1 MRERRYI
8 LFRSV
13 SARLEAVEGRK
24 TKYAQIT
31 GEVRLEVG
39 WRPLLSIPPPPSG
52 RPSFPGQT
60 EAVVCVF
67 LYSANNLGR
76 YTPRGATVP
85 LQPGYLPSPQA
96 TVTLTSAGLRNTKI
110 LEETQQANF
119 NEGFLFL
126 LGTDWA
132 SQTIKIQVD
141 DRKKRK
147 SFSVTNKFYIL
158 HFSCPPWLLY
168 RCLKFWSTNL
178 EDD

>member
-1 MRERRYI
+1 M
-8 LFRSV
+8 FRSV
-13 SARLEAVEGRK
+13 SARLEPVEGRK

-39 WRPLLSIPPPPSG
+39 WRPLLSTPPPPPPPSA
-52 RPSFPGQT
+52 RPSFPRQT
-60 EAVVCVF
+60 EAVVSVF

-76 YTPRGATVP
+76 YTTRAATVP

-96 TVTLTSAGLRNTKI
+96 RLTVSSGELRTTNTI
-110 LEETQQANF
+110 EETQQADF
-119 NEGFLFL
+119 REGFLFL

-141 DRKKRK
+141 DSKKRK
-147 SFSVTNKFYIL
+147 SFAFLQTFHL
-158 HFSCPPWLLY
+158 LPDFTLY